1 MSKFMNN
8 KLKIS
13 FDQSGYSYESDEEI
27 KICKKPIVWSWD

>member
-27 KICKKPIVWSWD
+27 KICKKPIVWSRD